1 MAIEKLPLN
10 GSDYGDSIQ
19 YKRVF
24 VRKDNEDPEGNDIPL
39 TFEQVDNNF
48 ELLRAKINELVDKV
62 NELDS

>member
-10 GSDYGDSIQ
+10 GDDYASSISD
-19 YKRVF
+19 KRIF
-24 VRKDNEDPEGNDIPL
+24 VRKDNEDSEGNDMSL

-62 NELDS
+62 NELDT